1 MSMLIAAFVCIAL
14 LTISVAHFVWGVG
27 LSWPLRDRKL
37 LAKTVVGFTGVE
49 KMPHPVLTLAVAAA
63 TFYAAMITLAIADH
77 DGGGMALNIVGG
89 IIGIIFLARG
99 IIGYTPQ
106 WQAITAEPIFRLN
119 DRRVYSPLCLFIGVG
134 FFALIILRLI

>member
-1 MSMLIAAFVCIAL
+1 MSMLIASFVCIAL
-14 LTISVAHFVWGVG
+14 LAISVAHLVWAVG

-37 LAKTVVGFTGVE
+37 LAQTVIGFAGVE
-49 KMPHPVLTLAVAAA
+49 KMPHPLLTLAVAGG

-89 IIGIIFLARG
+89 IIGAIFLARG

-106 WQAITAEPIFRLN
+106 WQAMTSEPIFRLN
-119 DRRVYSPLCLFIGVG
+119 DRRVYSPLSLFIGIG
-134 FFALIILRLI
+134 LFALIILRLI